1 MSFDRYV
8 LKKRRNQLG
17 LTQQEV
23 AEKAGINIKQ
33 YQRFETE
40 ERELTDASFVTTC
53 QVLKA
58 LEMDAGK
65 YATGE
70 YEIKE
75 LIYRGHDDRL
85 YNYDTDEP
93 IEKYKQERTGREPGR
108 GAHLYSRRRSAM
120 QNCRGRAR

>member
-1 MSFDRYV
+1 MSYDGIV
-8 LKKRRNQLG
+8 LKKRRRQLG

-23 AEKAGINIKQ
+23 AEKADINIKQ
-33 YQRFETE
+33 YQRFETG
-40 ERELTDASFVTTC
+40 ERELTDASFMTTC

-93 IEKYKQERTGREPGR
+93 IEK
-108 GAHLYSRRRSAM
+108 
-120 QNCRGRAR
+120 

>member
-1 MSFDRYV
+1 MKKKGRMSYDGIV
-8 LKKRRNQLG
+8 LKKRRRQLG

-33 YQRFETE
+33 YQRFETG
-40 ERELTDASFVTTC
+40 ERELTDASFMTTC

-85 YNYDTDEP
+85 YNYDTDEL
-93 IEKYKQERTGREPGR
+93 IEK
-108 GAHLYSRRRSAM
+108 
-120 QNCRGRAR
+120 

>member
-1 MSFDRYV
+1 MSYDGIV
-8 LKKRRNQLG
+8 LKKQRRQLG

-33 YQRFETE
+33 YQRFETG

-93 IEKYKQERTGREPGR
+93 IET
-108 GAHLYSRRRSAM
+108 
-120 QNCRGRAR
+120 